1 MIEKYTPQELLVSD
15 AAVSRIDKLVS
26 DEVNKEIS
34 LRVFV
39 TGGGCSGFQYGF
51 RLEDQLDEED
61 TVLKKDKISIVIDPL
76 SMQYIYGSTLDCKED
91 LEGSRFV
98 IDNPNAVTTCGCGSS
113 FSI

>member
-1 MIEKYTPQELLVSD
+1 MIEKYTPQELVVSD

-61 TVLKKDKISIVIDPL
+61 TVLKKWYENGQKKEEGNFINGEQQGRWTYYNKD
-76 SMQYIYGSTLDCKED
+76 GTLDGTED
-91 LEGSRFV
+91 Y
-98 IDNPNAVTTCGCGSS
+98 
-113 FSI
+113 

>member
-1 MIEKYTPQELLVSD
+1 MIEKYTPQELVVSD

-61 TVLKKDKISIVIDPL
+61 TCLLYTSPSPRDVHL
-76 SMQYIYGSTLDCKED
+76 SRM
-91 LEGSRFV
+91 
-98 IDNPNAVTTCGCGSS
+98 PSS
-113 FSI
+113 A